1 MDQKQVKNQQR
12 ILDFVRPAEKAK
24 EFIERGEPLFA
35 WVWQEMIK
43 HNSVSFPQVIELAE
57 LAVEKDVWLPDEVLV
72 YIMEHQDEIE
82 ERGLLKRIFTKKKSN
97 SVLEFFNRYHEKHP
111 EVPWSDAFVLTAL
124 KRADFKELFLH
135 FKFGLS
141 ADAEVELVK
150 RDDFIAIIGEWPWE
164 KFYLKPKA
172 QQELVNQPFAKL
184 LAYTKKARGLEV
196 FGEFIASDGFTV
208 EKAIQLLQSMKD
220 LSLYLSKDDR
230 HQLLAQKHSQLT
242 ELVVKAL
249 RWDSTFE
256 LEDQQLILATP
267 QPSAAISAYAKPTN
281 CLVKARVFDVSL
293 QSEVLQI
300 LQEQAPTKLR
310 KYVNCLLTS
319 DAEHLNADFVTW
331 LSRQPNSFISNLG
344 WKQELGTGVDF
355 WLNTLET
362 TKTALFMKAYKS
374 ATVNKHEG
382 RRHDPA
388 RNVIIKMLDC
398 PNAPELVAIWDRQ
411 AGVHEHI
418 PFGECRPWYS
428 YDDNHYHWE
437 EEELKAIAKLP
448 QDEFMA
454 IYNIAGSLLKSGLDR
469 YRQ

>member
-1 MDQKQVKNQQR
+1 MDQNQAKIQQG
-12 ILDFVRPAEKAK
+12 ILDFIRPAEKAK

-35 WVWQEMIK
+35 WVWQGMIER
-43 HNSVSFPQVIELAE
+43 NSVSFPQVIELAE

-97 SVLEFFNRYHEKHP
+97 SVLEFFDRYHEKHP
-111 EVPWSDAFVLTAL
+111 ELPWSDAFVLAAL

-150 RDDFIAIIGEWPWE
+150 RDDFIAIIDEWPWE
-164 KFYLKPKA
+164 RFYLKPKA

-184 LAYTKKARGLEV
+184 LAYTKKALGLEV
-196 FGEFIASDGFTV
+196 VGKFVASDGFTV
-208 EKAIQLLQSMKD
+208 ARVIQLLQSMKD
-220 LSLYLSKDDR
+220 LSRYLSKDDM

-249 RWDSTFE
+249 PWKSVFE

-267 QPSAAISAYAKPTN
+267 QPSAAISAYAEPAN
-281 CLVKARVFDVSL
+281 GSVKARVFDISL
-293 QSEVLQI
+293 QAQVLQI
-300 LQEQAPTKLR
+300 LQEQAPTELT

-319 DAEHLNADFVTW
+319 DAEHLNTEFVTW

-374 ATVNKHEG
+374 ATVNNHEG
-382 RRHDPA
+382 RRHDPD

-411 AGVHEHI
+411 AGEHKHI
-418 PFGECRPWYS
+418 PFGECRPSYS
-428 YDDNHYHWE
+428 YDDNHYWWAGE
-437 EEELKAIAKLP
+437 VLEAMAKLP

-454 IYNIAGSLLKSGLDR
+454 IYNIAGSSLKSGLDN

>member
-1 MDQKQVKNQQR
+1 MDQNQAKNQQR
-12 ILDFVRPAEKAK
+12 VLDFVRPAEKAK
-24 EFIERGEPLFA
+24 EFIEKGEPLFA
-35 WVWQEMIK
+35 WVWQGMIER
-43 HNSVSFPQVIELAE
+43 NSVSFPQVIELAE

-72 YIMEHQDEIE
+72 YIMEHQEEIK
-82 ERGLLKRIFTKKKSN
+82 ERGLLRIFTKKKSTD
-97 SVLEFFNRYHEKHP
+97 SVLAFFDRYHEKHP
-111 EVPWSDAFVLTAL
+111 ELPWSDAFVLATL
-124 KRADFKELFLH
+124 KRADFLELFLH

-150 RDDFIAIIGEWPWE
+150 RDDFIAIIDEWPWE
-164 KFYLKPKA
+164 RFYLKPKA

-184 LAYTKKARGLEV
+184 LAYTKKALGLEV
-196 FGEFIASDGFTV
+196 VGEFVASDGFTV
-208 EKAIQLLQSMKD
+208 EKAIQLLQAMKD
-220 LSLYLSKDDR
+220 LSRYLSKDDR

-249 RWDSTFE
+249 PYNSFFE

-267 QPSAAISAYAKPTN
+267 QPSAAISAYAEPAN
-281 CLVKARVFDVSL
+281 GSVKARVFDISL
-293 QSEVLQI
+293 QAQVLQI
-300 LQEQAPTKLR
+300 LQEQAPTELT

-331 LSRQPNSFISNLG
+331 LSRQPNDFISNLN
-344 WKQELGTGVDF
+344 WKQELSTGVDF

-374 ATVNKHEG
+374 ATVNNHDG
-382 RRHDPA
+382 RRHDPD

-411 AGVHEHI
+411 AGEHKHI
-418 PFGECRPWYS
+418 PFGEGRPSYS
-428 YDDNHYHWE
+428 YDDNHYWWAGE
-437 EEELKAIAKLP
+437 VLEAMAKLP

-454 IYNIAGSLLKSGLDR
+454 IYNIAGSSLKNGLDN

>member
-1 MDQKQVKNQQR
+1 MDQNQTKIQQG
-12 ILDFVRPAEKAK
+12 ILDFIRPAEKAK
-24 EFIERGEPLFA
+24 EFIERGEPLFP

-82 ERGLLKRIFTKKKSN
+82 ERGLLKRIFTKKKS
-97 SVLEFFNRYHEKHP
+97 SVLEFFDRYHEKHP
-111 EVPWSDAFVLTAL
+111 EVPWSDAFVLAAL

-150 RDDFIAIIGEWPWE
+150 RDDFIAIIDEWPWE
-164 KFYLKPKA
+164 RFYLNPKA
-172 QQELVNQPFAKL
+172 QKELVNQPFAKL

-196 FGEFIASDGFTV
+196 VGKFVASDGFTV
-208 EKAIQLLQSMKD
+208 EKAIQLLQSMND

-249 RWDSTFE
+249 PCTSVFK

-267 QPSAAISAYAKPTN
+267 QPSAAISAYAEPAN
-281 CLVKARVFDVSL
+281 GFMKAKVFDVSL
-293 QSEVLQI
+293 QAKVLQI
-300 LQEQAPTKLR
+300 LQEQAPAELT

-319 DAEHLNADFVTW
+319 DAEHLNANFVTW
-331 LSRQPNSFISNLG
+331 LSRQPNDFISQLN
-344 WKQELGTGVDF
+344 WKQELSTGVDF
-355 WLNTLET
+355 WLNTLKT

-374 ATVNKHEG
+374 ATVNNHEG
-382 RRHDPA
+382 RMHDPA
-388 RNVIIKMLDC
+388 CNVIIKMLDC

-411 AGVHEHI
+411 AGEHEHI
-418 PFGECRPWYS
+418 PFGECRTRYS
-428 YDDNHYHWE
+428 YDDNHYWWAE
-437 EEELKAIAKLP
+437 EVLEAMAKLP

-454 IYNIAGSLLKSGLDR
+454 IYNIAGSSLKSGLDR